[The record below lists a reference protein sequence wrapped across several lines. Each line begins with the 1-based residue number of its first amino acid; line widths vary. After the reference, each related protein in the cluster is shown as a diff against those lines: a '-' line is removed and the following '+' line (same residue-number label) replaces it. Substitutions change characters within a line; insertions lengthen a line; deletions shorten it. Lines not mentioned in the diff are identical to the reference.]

1 MFRFQN
7 WTTQKGDPVDSHH
20 NYDKETQPLRKSNKR
35 REEERV
41 SGTDRRPQRRRGDR
55 RNIPSIPRLIRRD
68 LPFQQSRSVV
78 SIINQENKR
87 FPLFPQK
94 LKFIW
99 SNDWFHIVL
108 GWPTYLS
115 FIVLLTLW
123 VGALFGFAGLY
134 VYVDARKPFVECGL
148 GQAGE
153 PIHFASAVA
162 FSLETR

>member
-1 MFRFQN
+1 
-7 WTTQKGDPVDSHH
+7 
-20 NYDKETQPLRKSNKR
+20 
-35 REEERV
+35 
-41 SGTDRRPQRRRGDR
+41 
-55 RNIPSIPRLIRRD
+55 
-68 LPFQQSRSVV
+68 
-78 SIINQENKR
+78 
-87 FPLFPQK
+87 
-94 LKFIW
+94 
-99 SNDWFHIVL
+99 
-108 GWPTYLS
+108 LS